1 MSSLRATLLGTGTST
16 GVPVIGCPCAVCSS
30 KDPRDRRLRCSA
42 YIVAETAEGPVHLL
56 IDTGPDFRQQALT
69 YGIERIDG
77 VLYTHHHFDHIV
89 GVDDL
94 RPYCFNPRTEIPCF
108 ANAETAVS
116 LLRTHG
122 YIFED
127 GTYPGIVKLS
137 LHEIDGPFSV
147 GSRYGHGGAV
157 SVTPIP
163 ARHGAMD
170 VLGFRIGRFAY
181 LTDVNVV
188 PDESLPLLE
197 DLDVLILDGL
207 REKPHETHFTFAEAT
222 GVAQRVG
229 AKETYFIHMTHTAP
243 HAETDAALPEGIHL
257 AYDGL
262 TLYVEDAREK
272 FVEGK

>member
-16 GVPVIGCPCAVCSS
+16 GVPVIGCSCAVCTS

-42 YIVAETAEGPVHLL
+42 YVVAETDDGPVHLL

-69 YGIERIDG
+69 YGIERVDG
-77 VLYTHHHFDHIV
+77 VLYTHHHFDHVV

-94 RPYCFNPRTEIPCF
+94 RPFSFNPRSEIPCF
-108 ANAETAVS
+108 ANIETAAT
-116 LLRTHG
+116 LRRTHR

-127 GTYPGIVKLS
+127 GTYPGIANLS
-137 LHEIDGPFSV
+137 LHEIDGLFAV
-147 GSRYGHGGAV
+147 GSRYGHEGTV
-157 SVTPIP
+157 WVTPIP

-170 VLGFRIGRFAY
+170 VFGFRIGRFAY
-181 LTDVNVV
+181 LTDVNAV
-188 PDESLPLLE
+188 PDESMTLLE

-222 GVAQRVG
+222 RVAQLVG
-229 AKETYFIHMTHTAP
+229 ARETYFIHMTHTVL
-243 HAETDAALPEGIHL
+243 HEETDLALPEGIRL

-262 TLYVEDAREK
+262 TLYVEGA
-272 FVEGK
+272 